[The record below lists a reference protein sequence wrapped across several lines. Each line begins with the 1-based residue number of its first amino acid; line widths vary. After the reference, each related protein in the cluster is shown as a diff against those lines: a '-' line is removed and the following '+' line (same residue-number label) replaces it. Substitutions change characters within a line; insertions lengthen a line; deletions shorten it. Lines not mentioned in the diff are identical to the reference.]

1 MEKEVADKGEGTFED
16 QRLDLNEGEEE
27 AGASSSSSSLSLE
40 ERYTVKLGEKAVIYD
55 VRINDTKTLKLAASS
70 PSDAKEANQVFTL
83 YNIELYSV
91 TSAQPQIVRKRF
103 SDFITFHKMLQKK
116 FAKNRLPLLPSK
128 AIFRNSLEPQLISS
142 RKDQLEKYLRELLCL
157 KTTEEEEEEAE
168 EVLKETKEREAKEIE
183 KEKEKEKESEGEEK
197 VESEEEKQEKRR
209 KSEKNVTF
217 RRFMTRLFFNL
228 FDLNERVALIVDAE
242 GTRGCFEVASMF
254 TRLGAHVFIGCSS
267 DEEGALLVERIRKE
281 TAQKRVEYMRLDLAS
296 LSSVE
301 QFAQDFLAKNL
312 PLHYLVNIPAPSS
325 SSDSEFKGFLG
336 TSLLTRLLQ
345 ERLEQSAPSRVVNI
359 CPKAVRLLSSSRSD
373 LLATAS
379 ALDRGNNLMPRAGE
393 ELQKTNKMAS
403 LMLSYELGRRLR
415 GTGVVAHSLGLS
427 PLFLACDKANSVKAN
442 AFMKQPLVKWMT
454 AGREQH
460 KVTLMED
467 TCSLFYCLL
476 SRETGSQTGFYWEDC
491 LPVASDP
498 LSLALFASPSSSEDD
513 PLSLLWRNCEASTS
527 QR

>member
-1 MEKEVADKGEGTFED
+1 MEKEVADEEEGKFED
-16 QRLDLNEGEEE
+16 QRLDLHEGEEE
-27 AGASSSSSSLSLE
+27 AGSSSSSSSLSLE

-83 YNIELYSV
+83 YNIELYSI

-116 FAKNRLPLLPSK
+116 FAKNKLPPLPSK
-128 AIFRNSLEPQLISS
+128 AIFRNSLDPQLVSS

-168 EVLKETKEREAKEIE
+168 EVYKETKEREAKEKE
-183 KEKEKEKESEGEEK
+183 KEKEEKESEGEEK
-197 VESEEEKQEKRR
+197 EESEEEKQEKRR
-209 KSEKNVTF
+209 KREKNVTF

-267 DEEGALLVERIRKE
+267 DEEGALLVDRIRKE

-301 QFAQDFLAKNL
+301 QFAQAFLAKNL

-325 SSDSEFKGFLG
+325 SSDSEFKSFLG
-336 TSLLTRLLQ
+336 TFLLTRLLR

-359 CPKAVRLLSSSRSD
+359 CPKAVRLPSSSRSD

-379 ALDRGNNLMPRAGE
+379 ALDRDNNLMPRAGE
-393 ELQKTNKMAS
+393 
-403 LMLSYELGRRLR
+403 
-415 GTGVVAHSLGLS
+415 GT
-427 PLFLACDKANSVKAN
+427 
-442 AFMKQPLVKWMT
+442 
-454 AGREQH
+454 
-460 KVTLMED
+460 
-467 TCSLFYCLL
+467 
-476 SRETGSQTGFYWEDC
+476 
-491 LPVASDP
+491 
-498 LSLALFASPSSSEDD
+498 
-513 PLSLLWRNCEASTS
+513 
-527 QR
+527 